1 MCNIELGRVK
11 IMVHEHFVRVVGN
24 GQPIIFLPGTGWSGD
39 IGLHIA
45 DSVKDSYQVHMI
57 DLPGIGQSQ
66 GLDGVIKLQD
76 AAAWL
81 HRYITKLNLEKVI
94 LIGHSLGGAI
104 CLSYAYHYPTKVAG
118 LMLLD
123 IGYDKIPL
131 FPVEMFGKVGYM
143 VPFISFL
150 HRCFGNK
157 ILGKEDDK
165 PSNEAKDEES
175 IKAGIE
181 KHGLPDNE
189 YIRQAIKNQQPANTN
204 GISLLLALYRTNLPR
219 MLTSIQ
225 VPSILFYGNRYEQ
238 PMELQNKIKRK
249 IMYIKKKH
257 PSIAVQELDGGHYAH
272 LQDELAL
279 SKMIAFIHSL

>member
-1 MCNIELGRVK
+1 M
-11 IMVHEHFVRVVGN
+11 MHEHFVRVVGN

-45 DSVKDSYQVHMI
+45 DSVKDFYQVHMI

-66 GLDGVIKLQD
+66 GLDGVIKLED

-81 HRYITKLNLEKVI
+81 HRYITKLNMEKVI

-104 CLSYAYHYPTKVAG
+104 CLAYASYYPSLVEG

-131 FPVEMFGKVGYM
+131 FPVEMFGKLGFM

-150 HRCFGNK
+150 HRHFGK
-157 ILGKEDDK
+157 KVLGKEENATSREDRRENK
-165 PSNEAKDEES
+165 SPNR
-175 IKAGIE
+175 
-181 KHGLPDNE
+181 KHGFPDNE
-189 YIRQAIKNQQPANTN
+189 YIRQAIKNQQPANTK
-204 GISLLLALYRTNLPR
+204 GISLLLALYRANLPK
-219 MLTSIQ
+219 MLTSVQ
-225 VPSILFYGNRYEQ
+225 VPSILLYGNRSQE
-238 PMELQNKIKRK
+238 PVNLQNKIKRN
-249 IMYIKKKH
+249 IAHVKKKH
-257 PSIAVQELDGGHYAH
+257 PRIVIQELDGGHYAH

-279 SKMIAFIHSL
+279 SKMKAFIHSLE

>member
-1 MCNIELGRVK
+1 M
-11 IMVHEHFVRVVGN
+11 MHEHFVRVVGN

-57 DLPGIGQSQ
+57 DLPSIGQSQ
-66 GLDGVIKLQD
+66 GLDGVIKLED

-81 HRYITKLNLEKVI
+81 HRYITKLNMEKVI

-104 CLSYAYHYPTKVAG
+104 CLAYASHYPSLVEG

-131 FPVEMFGKVGYM
+131 FPVEMFGKLGYM

-150 HRCFGNK
+150 HMYFGNK
-157 ILGKEDDK
+157 VLGKEEDAT
-165 PSNEAKDEES
+165 SREEKTEER
-175 IKAGIE
+175 IKAQIE
-181 KHGLPDNE
+181 EHGFPDNE
-189 YIRQAIKNQQPANTN
+189 YIRQAIKNQQPANTK
-204 GISLLLALYRTNLPR
+204 GISLLLALYRTNLPK
-219 MLTSIQ
+219 MLTSVQ
-225 VPSILFYGNRYEQ
+225 VPSILLYGNRSQE
-238 PMELQNKIKRK
+238 PVNLQNKIKRN
-249 IMYIKKKH
+249 IAHVKKKH
-257 PSIAVQELDGGHYAH
+257 PSIVIQELDGGHYAH

-279 SKMIAFIHSL
+279 SKMKAFIHSLE